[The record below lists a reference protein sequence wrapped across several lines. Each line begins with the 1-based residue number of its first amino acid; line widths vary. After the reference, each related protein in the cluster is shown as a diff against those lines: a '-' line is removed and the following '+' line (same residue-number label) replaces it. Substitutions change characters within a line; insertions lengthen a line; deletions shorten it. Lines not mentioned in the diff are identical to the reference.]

1 MNAIC
6 YECYETGMITETE
19 TASAAQFSTVKKY
32 DILYAEEL
40 PRFQKEPVHIYG
52 LPFGERPEKIYS
64 GTGRMGLDCADEPAC
79 TLTGAEQ
86 ELVQRLC
93 RDDSLAGRMMQQEA
107 SALQYL
113 RLFHDAEKFELIWVR
128 SSGAQDGIP
137 AGYTFIGYD
146 ISYPCACDGSFSIIC
161 DCMFICRWH
170 GCDEAGTLFAS
181 DFHKL
186 NQNGLFDA
194 WQDAYDYMV
203 KYLNESWTERGEYYI
218 YEIYKKSG
226 T

>member
-6 YECYETGMITETE
+6 YECYETGKITEKE

-52 LPFGERPEKIYS
+52 LPFGERPEKIYN
-64 GTGRMGLDCADEPAC
+64 GTGRMGLNYMNDYKSG
-79 TLTGAEQ
+79 LTGAEK
-86 ELVQRLC
+86 ELAQRIG
-93 RDDSLAGRMMQQEA
+93 DDDVFANRMMRQEA

-113 RLFHDAEKFELIWVR
+113 RLFQDAEKFELIWVR

-146 ISYPCACDGSFSIIC
+146 ISYPCAYDGSFSIIC

-170 GCDEAGTLFAS
+170 GCDAEGTLFAS
-181 DFHKL
+181 DFRKL
-186 NQNGLFDA
+186 NRNGLFDA

-203 KYLNESWTERGEYYI
+203 KYLNESWTERG
-218 YEIYKKSG
+218 
-226 T
+226 